1 MVLCRCASN
10 PPSELEDD
18 PPSRFK
24 APLALGRLGRSIGCA
39 HPVCR
44 KTLQQTNLGS
54 LTNLGRK
61 IGNSRLKDSFAV
73 FTKQKLFTGTLVSPV

>member
-1 MVLCRCASN
+1 MALFRCASN

-18 PPSRFK
+18 PTSRFK

-54 LTNLGRK
+54 LTNLGSDQL
-61 IGNSRLKDSFAV
+61 GV
-73 FTKQKLFTGTLVSPV
+73 